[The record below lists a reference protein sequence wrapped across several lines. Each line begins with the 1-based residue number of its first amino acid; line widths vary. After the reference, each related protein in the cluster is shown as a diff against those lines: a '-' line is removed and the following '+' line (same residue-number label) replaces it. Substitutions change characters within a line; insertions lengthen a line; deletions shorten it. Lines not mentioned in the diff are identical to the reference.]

1 MLHNKCLIYLGI
13 VFVSAISI
21 NLFSCGLV
29 CADDEKVQIVNIGHY
44 FAGKI
49 GTIKSDF
56 PHLSS
61 DRPRCRE
68 LVNRVVKIHQFP
80 FDLVDSSGKENMKER
95 EEIDN
100 PLCFFIL
107 ITKES
112 LFSDTCIIDGEDYI
126 KYCFDVGL
134 AAIFITPTN
143 NMDKIE
149 FAVPVIVAND
159 QLRKGSEANYYR
171 EEEIKDI
178 FFETFENALDL
189 LLKKVEKV
197 NPRKVKAKVVKVSGN
212 FVHINAGKKDGI
224 IENEKVE
231 SKSGSGKIVKL
242 KKHSAIIN
250 CIDGKF
256 HKGDVVEFYICKS
269 DDTETFQV
277 VDVKITSKD
286 AKNIIESKGDISD
299 FKVLCAQRYSD
310 YLSDRGGVIVLP
322 PKIGALY
329 NKDVKKAIISAYS
342 LDEKSVEFAIADA
355 KNKVLLNISSI
366 AKKIVKEDKLKQIW
380 VYKAWIEQDVNGQK
394 KEVSESIRKS
404 VAPDGHIDDYQ
415 IAEEIILQTLAKLAK
430 DF

>member
-1 MLHNKCLIYLGI
+1 M
-13 VFVSAISI
+13 SALYI
-21 NLFSCGLV
+21 NLFSCCLV
-29 CADDEKVQIVNIGHY
+29 CADDEKVQIVNKGHD

-56 PHLSS
+56 PYLSS
-61 DRPRCRE
+61 NRPRCRE
-68 LVNRVVKIHQFP
+68 LVNRVVKKHQFP
-80 FDLVDSSGKENMKER
+80 FDLIDSSGNDNMKER
-95 EEIDN
+95 EELDN

-112 LFSDTCIIDGEDYI
+112 LLSDTYIIDREDYV

-134 AAIFITPTN
+134 AAIFLTPTK

-149 FAVPVIVAND
+149 FAIPVIVENVR
-159 QLRKGSEANYYR
+159 LRNGSEGNYYK
-171 EEEIKDI
+171 EEEIIDI
-178 FFETFENALDL
+178 FFETFKNALDL

-212 FVHINAGKKDGI
+212 FVHIDAGKKDGI
-224 IENEKVE
+224 IENEKAKSE
-231 SKSGSGKIVKL
+231 SGSGKIVKL

-269 DDTETFQV
+269 DDTETYQV
-277 VDVKITSKD
+277 VDVKITSKN
-286 AKNIIESKGDISD
+286 AKNIIESKGNSSN

-322 PKIGALY
+322 PKIGAVY
-329 NKDVKKAIISAYS
+329 NKEVKKAINSAYS
-342 LDEKSVEFAIADA
+342 SDNDSVEFAIADA

-366 AKKIVKEDKLKQIW
+366 SKKIVKENDLKQIW
-380 VYKAWIEQDVNGQK
+380 AYKAWIEQDVNGQK

-404 VAPDGHIDDYQ
+404 IAPDGNIDDYQ
-415 IAEEIILQTLAKLAK
+415 VVKELILQTLAKLAK